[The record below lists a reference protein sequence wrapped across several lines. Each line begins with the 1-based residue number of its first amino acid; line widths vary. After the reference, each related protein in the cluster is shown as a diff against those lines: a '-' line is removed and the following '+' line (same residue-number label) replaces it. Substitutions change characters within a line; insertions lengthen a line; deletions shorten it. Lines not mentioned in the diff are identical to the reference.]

1 MVAYASG
8 QLAKVLI
15 GYAGFTKA
23 SRFDPHKSLAF
34 WHYWRL
40 STVTFPNYNLNSLLE
55 RHANKNM
62 QWWHTNVATSMS
74 DQAQPGAVLSLEAY
88 TWRTTRGLILACALW
103 LTSFVMAVEL
113 RFVVQRAKKCPY
125 GLAGQWEG
133 GLPAA
138 MDKKDIIYL
147 FIRDMQCIKTGMR
160 VYRYNH
166 IYIYN
171 ILK

>member
-1 MVAYASG
+1 M
-8 QLAKVLI
+8 
-15 GYAGFTKA
+15 
-23 SRFDPHKSLAF
+23 
-34 WHYWRL
+34 
-40 STVTFPNYNLNSLLE
+40 
-55 RHANKNM
+55 
-62 QWWHTNVATSMS
+62 ATSMS

-166 IYIYN
+166 IYIIFLNN
-171 ILK
+171 IYIYILYVCVRRYVDNHTSICMDILVANVCFYTCI